1 MLTNYLKIALRN
13 LRKHRGYAFINVA
26 GLAVGIA
33 CCVLI
38 ALFIRDEFSYDRHH
52 EQADQIYRLALDI
65 DLSDGVLRLAR
76 SSPPMAPA
84 LLEAFPEIIEAVRLR
99 SMGTLLVSQ
108 QDHQFYEERFYFAD
122 VNVFEVF
129 TMPLLRGNPQTAL
142 QTPFSVVLTAETAR
156 RYFGETDPMGQTV
169 RLANQVD
176 LTVTGVLAPI
186 PSQSHFRP
194 DFLASFASLQ
204 SFGGTNLERWGW
216 LGTLTYLLL
225 PEGYDPASLEAKL
238 PAWINT
244 HRGDGQSDTWHF
256 YLQPVTAIHLNSELT
271 GELGPNS
278 DIRYS
283 YLLSLIGLFILLIA
297 CINYM
302 NLATARATQRA
313 KEVGMRKILG
323 AHRYQLVRQFLGES
337 MLFAVLAL
345 FLALALADLL
355 LPVFNTLTAK
365 DLTLS
370 LHDRLFV
377 LLALLGIGLVVGL
390 GAGSYPALFLTRF
403 QPADTLKGHARTRPS
418 GMRLRQGLV
427 ATQFTLSILLV
438 IGTLTVA
445 HQQAYMQA
453 KELGFNKEQVVVIPM
468 QDETSPARYAMIK
481 QALLQHP
488 SVVSTTAASSLP
500 GRGHDELT
508 FRPEGFTDDQN
519 PSLAIFFVDHD
530 FVETLDIKMIEGR
543 DFSRDFATDTSAFLI
558 NEAAVKRLGWDDPLG
573 KYIGDDSGAPIG
585 TVVGVIQD
593 FHFESL
599 HAEIAPLL
607 LQIAPGS
614 AREIAVRVRPENLS
628 EVLAF
633 LKQQWQA
640 FEPAY
645 PFQYNFLDDDFDQL
659 YRAEQRLNQ
668 IFGYAS
674 FLAIFIAC
682 LGLFGLAAFTAQQR
696 TKEIGIRKVLGASF
710 TEIVLLLSKDFARL
724 VLVAFILATPP
735 AYFAMRRWLDS
746 FAYRIDLSWEIFLLA
761 GLTTL
766 GVALMTVSY
775 QAVRAALADPVE
787 SLRYE

>member
-1 MLTNYLKIALRN
+1 MLKNYLKIALRN
-13 LRKHRGYAFINVA
+13 LRKHRGYAFINVT

-33 CCVLI
+33 CCALI
-38 ALFIRDEFSYDRHH
+38 ALFVRDELSYDRYH

-65 DLSDGVLRLAR
+65 DLSDDVLRLAR

-84 LLEAFPEIIEAVRLR
+84 LLDAFPEIIEAVRLR
-99 SMGTLLVSQ
+99 SMGRLLVNRE
-108 QDHQFYEERFYFAD
+108 DHRFYEERFYFAD
-122 VNVFEVF
+122 ANVFDVF
-129 TMPLLRGNPQTAL
+129 TMPLLQGNPQTAL
-142 QTPFSVVLTAETAR
+142 QTPFSVVLTEEAAR
-156 RYFGETDPMGQTV
+156 RYFGAADPIGQTV

-204 SFGGTNLERWGW
+204 SFRGTNLERWGW

-238 PAWINT
+238 PAWIDT

-278 DIRYS
+278 DIRYT
-283 YLLSLIGLFILLIA
+283 YLLGLLGLFILLIA

-313 KEVGMRKILG
+313 KEVGMRKVLG
-323 AHRYQLVRQFLGES
+323 AHRHQLLRQFLGES
-337 MLFAVLAL
+337 MFFAVLAL

-355 LPVFNTLTAK
+355 LPLFNTQTAK

-370 LHDRLFV
+370 LHDRLFA

-403 QPADTLKGHARTRPS
+403 QPVETLKGHVRTRS
-418 GMRLRQGLV
+418 TGIRLRQGLV
-427 ATQFTLSILLV
+427 ATQFTLSILLI
-438 IGTLTVA
+438 IGTLTVS
-445 HQQAYMQA
+445 HQQAYMQN
-453 KELGFNKEQVVVIPM
+453 KELGFNQEQVVVIPM
-468 QDETSPARYAMIK
+468 QDETTPARYAAIK

-488 SVVSTTAASSLP
+488 SVISTTVASSLP

-508 FRPEGFTDDQN
+508 FRPEGLTDDEN
-519 PSLAIFFVDHD
+519 PALAIFFADHD
-530 FVETLDIKMIEGR
+530 FVETLDIKVIEGR
-543 DFSRDFATDTSAFLI
+543 DFSQDFATDTSAFLV
-558 NEAAVKRLGWDDPLG
+558 NEAAVKRLGWDNPLG

-585 TVVGVIQD
+585 TVVGVVQD

-607 LQIAPGS
+607 LQIAPAS

-628 EVLAF
+628 EMLAF
-633 LKQQWQA
+633 LEQQWHV
-640 FEPAY
+640 FEPTY
-645 PFQYNFLDDDFDQL
+645 PFQYSFLDDDFDQL
-659 YRAEQRLNQ
+659 YRAEQRLGR

-674 FLAIFIAC
+674 FLAILIAC

-710 TEIVLLLSKDFARL
+710 ARIVLLLSKDFAKL
-724 VLVAFILATPP
+724 VLVAFALATPL

-746 FAYRIDLSWEIFLLA
+746 FAYRIEISWGIFLIA
-761 GLTTL
+761 GLMAL
-766 GVALMTVSY
+766 LVALLTVGY
-775 QAVRAALADPVE
+775 QSIRAALADPVE